1 MATHSSIFAWR
12 IPWTEKPGGLQSQGH
27 TESDMTGRLS
37 MRAHLGLEITLALF
51 SQHLLP
57 LLHFSVY
64 LCTDI
69 FLVCSISRGKQQN
82 GKDQRSLQ
90 ENQRCGFSP
99 WAGKILWKRAQQPTP
114 VFLPGESHGQ
124 RSLEGYSLRVAKSR
138 TQLKCLSMHACN
150 RPPDIFIEKLCF
162 HYTYKHAYKGR
173 YNKVDRKTILNHSDL
188 YFEYSDTDEQ

>member
-1 MATHSSIFAWR
+1 MTGPLLRAFFPSLSIHPPPLSGLPRTTSQINLYLNLCLKVCFQMNSNSGVASGKKPACQCRRHKNCGFDPWIGK
-12 IPWTEKPGGLQSQGH
+12 IPW
-27 TESDMTGRLS
+27 R
-37 MRAHLGLEITLALF
+37 
-51 SQHLLP
+51 
-57 LLHFSVY
+57 
-64 LCTDI
+64 
-69 FLVCSISRGKQQN
+69 
-82 GKDQRSLQ
+82 
-90 ENQRCGFSP
+90 
-99 WAGKILWKRAQQPTP
+99 RAQQPTP

-188 YFEYSDTDEQ
+188 YFEYSDTDE